1 MSAMPQS
8 AAPGAYDPAGPTG
21 RGTTRNAAARPRRP
35 RMTRKARVNAASTV
49 LGVLILAVL
58 LFPLY
63 WMVNTALQPG
73 TGMADLSWFPRTF
86 DPGNFQR
93 AWESQAGNLL
103 TSILVALGAVA
114 VCLTV
119 ATPAAYALARFRLR
133 GADTVVFATL
143 ITQMIPGIVVANA
156 LYNAYVELDLVNSYL
171 GLILA
176 DASLGIP
183 FTIILLRAFMVSIPE
198 EVLEAGRIDGGGQ
211 LRVLVSIVLPMSR
224 NALITGGLFTF
235 LFAWSD
241 FLFALTLNTTDAV
254 KPVTLGIYEYI
265 GAHVGD
271 WGAVMAVAVLS
282 SIPAAILLIVAQRYV
297 AAGISGGS
305 VK

>member
-1 MSAMPQS
+1 MSAL
-8 AAPGAYDPAGPTG
+8 T
-21 RGTTRNAAARPRRP
+21 AARPGRR
-35 RMTRKARVNAASTV
+35 RRGGTRGIDRAGAGSLV
-49 LGVLILAVL
+49 LGTVILVIL

-73 TGMADLSWFPRTF
+73 TSAAELSWFPRTL
-86 DPGNFQR
+86 DLGNFRR

-103 TSILVALGAVA
+103 TSLLVALGAVA
-114 VCLTV
+114 VCLVV
-119 ATPAAYALARFRLR
+119 ATPAAYALARFRLPGTR
-133 GADTVVFATL
+133 TVVFGTL
-143 ITQMIPGIVVANA
+143 ITQMVPGIVVANA
-156 LYNAYVELDLVNSYL
+156 LYNAYVELNLVNSYL

-183 FTIILLRAFMVSIPE
+183 FTIVLLRAFMVSIPG
-198 EVLEAGRIDGGGQ
+198 EVVEAAMVDGAGRMRTL
-211 LRVLVSIVLPMSR
+211 LRVVVPMSR

-271 WGAVMAVAVLS
+271 WGAVMAVATLS
-282 SIPAAILLIVAQRYV
+282 SIPAAVLLVVAQKYV

-305 VK
+305 IK

>member
-1 MSAMPQS
+1 VTRRA
-8 AAPGAYDPAGPTG
+8 
-21 RGTTRNAAARPRRP
+21 RGDA
-35 RMTRKARVNAASTV
+35 VSLV
-49 LGVLILAVL
+49 VGVLVLAVL

-73 TGMADLSWFPRTF
+73 AATAGLPWFPRSP

-93 AWESQAGNLL
+93 AWDSQAGNLL
-103 TSILVALGAVA
+103 TSVLVSLGAVA

-143 ITQMIPGIVVANA
+143 ITQMVPGIVVANA
-156 LYNAYVELDLVNSYL
+156 LYNAYVELGLVNSYL
-171 GLILA
+171 GLVLA
-176 DASLGIP
+176 DASLGLP
-183 FTIILLRAFMVSIPE
+183 FSIVLLRAFMVSIPE
-198 EVLEAGRIDGGGQ
+198 EVIEAGMIDGGGR

-224 NALITGGLFTF
+224 NALITAGLFTF

-241 FLFALTLNTTDAV
+241 FLFALTLNTTDDV

-282 SIPAAILLIVAQRYV
+282 SVPAAVLLVVAQRYV
-297 AAGISGGS
+297 AAGISSGAL
-305 VK
+305 K